1 MSESYKLDKKELF
14 KILKGI
20 SLAAGGAIATY
31 LLNIL
36 PSIDFGSNSVIVAA
50 IISSILNCL
59 LKFIKNN
66 KEK

>member
-20 SLAAGGAIATY
+20 SLAGGGAIATY

-50 IISSILNCL
+50 IISSILNGL